1 METYDSKS
9 MSYRYLTNNEI
20 DELKK
25 EILAEILQKI
35 DKNLNSINFKRTI
48 YNDMNF
54 MSEVYN
60 KLLKQKEYIEN
71 KLQKR

>member
-71 KLQKR
+71 QLQTR